1 MLLEGFYL
9 LPEGQETPSGQ
20 DNKLLAPL
28 CCCSPCQE
36 NTHFQSCQSYTIS
49 VLYVYHIFKII
60 GKWKLVV
67 KNSSNRRGI
76 RYL

>member
-20 DNKLLAPL
+20 DIKLLAPL

-36 NTHFQSCQSYTIS
+36 NTHFQSYQTYTTS